1 MANPGWQ
8 LRIGYVCN
16 GSPLQEMGQI
26 GGFPPGYWPRPDEIW
41 YSWEKKSWHFCGWR
55 GRGWFIMVLGRVDW
69 ETWWR
74 TWVETAIA
82 IKRWLE
88 WIFSTMS
95 CRMLDSS
102 DSLPGNGR
110 GDKYRTESRHT
121 MSPCTCL
128 ELIDMDLFE
137 IRGLK
142 TRDSC

>member
-1 MANPGWQ
+1 
-8 LRIGYVCN
+8 
-16 GSPLQEMGQI
+16 
-26 GGFPPGYWPRPDEIW
+26 
-41 YSWEKKSWHFCGWR
+41 
-55 GRGWFIMVLGRVDW
+55 
-69 ETWWR
+69 
-74 TWVETAIA
+74 
-82 IKRWLE
+82 
-88 WIFSTMS
+88 
-95 CRMLDSS
+95 MLDSS